1 MVCLEMFSVFVSIT
15 QFSDFW
21 VMSYEN
27 WKHIL
32 GVFKLS
38 KLSFHGILIIKHTY
52 IGPTV
57 WATSHQ
63 RTFWYY
69 LQWLSPSMGTKSL
82 LHLHTTIFFSGK
94 LYYHLHT
101 TTDRSLDPPS
111 SPYFQNQETNFSIQT
126 ISKTNLNPKQTQP
139 QLHKNQTPEARK
151 RRKRDRVQNWR
162 PNPRPKNHTQKTFH
176 FTNPKPKIDKLRNPN
191 WGYPITK
198 SVQRAEMKTRTRS
211 SRDVER
217 EREVLGEG
225 N

>member
-1 MVCLEMFSVFVSIT
+1 
-15 QFSDFW
+15 
-21 VMSYEN
+21 MSYEN

-94 LYYHLHT
+94 LFYHLHT

-198 SVQRAEMKTRTRS
+198 SVQRA
-211 SRDVER
+211 
-217 EREVLGEG
+217 
-225 N
+225 